1 MRIGIDA
8 AEISGSL
15 INVVNRIFKAATV
28 KDIKGEMQ
36 LFLQFAINRV
46 RALSDGGG
54 VLDIAKAY
62 IEQYYMMDLDL
73 DKVASICGYSPSYF
87 SRSFRKYFGINFVQ
101 YLQQVRLDNAK
112 QLLKSSS
119 MTVAEISEKTGF
131 QSLSYFSTI
140 FKRETGLSPNQYR
153 IG

>member
-36 LFLQFAINRV
+36 LFLQFAINRI

-62 IEQYYMMDLDL
+62 IEQYYMMDLGL
-73 DKVASICGYSPSYF
+73 IVRFIKRSRTPSPYSSFLRLTAIIRSWLNCSDSEAPSSPY
-87 SRSFRKYFGINFVQ
+87 
-101 YLQQVRLDNAK
+101 
-112 QLLKSSS
+112 
-119 MTVAEISEKTGF
+119 TGTDC
-131 QSLSYFSTI
+131 L
-140 FKRETGLSPNQYR
+140 
-153 IG
+153 

>member
-1 MRIGIDA
+1 
-8 AEISGSL
+8 
-15 INVVNRIFKAATV
+15 
-28 KDIKGEMQ
+28 MQ

-119 MTVAEISEKTGF
+119 LTVAEISEKTGF